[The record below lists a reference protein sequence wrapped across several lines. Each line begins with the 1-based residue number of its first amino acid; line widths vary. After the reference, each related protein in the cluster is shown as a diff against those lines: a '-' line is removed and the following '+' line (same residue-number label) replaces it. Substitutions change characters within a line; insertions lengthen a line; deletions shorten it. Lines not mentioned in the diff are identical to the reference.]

1 MKLGVRSSVLSPPL
15 AVAVMAV
22 ILYVGHE
29 GEGEWQKRNLNI
41 FLTSAFHTCIDI
53 QFYP

>member
-29 GEGEWQKRNLNI
+29 GEGEWQKI
-41 FLTSAFHTCIDI
+41 FLTSAFHACIDI